1 MPDVF
6 DRIAG
11 RHSGGVAPGARL
23 RMRTTPQYVE
33 VPARSEPARALG
45 SEPGLDGAQPG
56 RPGQERSHGDPRSGR
71 PAVERGAE
79 VPPTTP
85 PEEDASSASDVP
97 GFAREAPGDRAGVRP
112 STDDRRD
119 LATRHATG
127 SLAVRSRDPL
137 PAAPA
142 AEDGLVDPAA
152 TAPRRRAP
160 SSSGTGDETT
170 HGVPP
175 QTEPRGTAVTSAPAP
190 APAVPSPRTAA
201 PGHRPGSTRVV
212 EPEELLREHV
222 APALVARGAL
232 SVRAAERLAAVG
244 LEPIEVPTGGDVHV
258 HIGRVELRQP
268 AAPVPPAP
276 EPPRTGDRAGDGRV
290 DHADYLTRQRR
301 RWS

>member
-11 RHSGGVAPGARL
+11 RHSGGAVPGARL
-23 RMRTTPQYVE
+23 TMRTTPQYAA
-33 VPARSEPARALG
+33 VPAHGEPAEALG

-56 RPGQERSHGDPRSGR
+56 RPGRERAHGDPRSGR
-71 PAVERGAE
+71 PAVERGGE

-85 PEEDASSASDVP
+85 PEEDVSSAGEVRGS
-97 GFAREAPGDRAGVRP
+97 AREAPGGRAGAGP
-112 STDDRRD
+112 STDDWRD
-119 LATRHATG
+119 LATFHATG
-127 SLAVRSRDPL
+127 PLAVRSRDPL
-137 PAAPA
+137 SAAPA
-142 AEDGLVDPAA
+142 AEDDPVDPAA
-152 TAPRRRAP
+152 TAARRRAP
-160 SSSGTGDETT
+160 SSSATGDGTPD
-170 HGVPP
+170 GVPP
-175 QTEPRGTAVTSAPAP
+175 QREPQGTAVTSAPAP

-201 PGHRPGSTRVV
+201 PGHLPGSTRVV
-212 EPEELLREHV
+212 EPEELLREHL

-232 SVRAAERLAAVG
+232 SARAAERLAAVG
-244 LEPIEVPTGGDVHV
+244 LEPIEVPAGGDVHV

>member
-1 MPDVF
+1 
-6 DRIAG
+6 
-11 RHSGGVAPGARL
+11 
-23 RMRTTPQYVE
+23 
-33 VPARSEPARALG
+33 
-45 SEPGLDGAQPG
+45 
-56 RPGQERSHGDPRSGR
+56 
-71 PAVERGAE
+71 
-79 VPPTTP
+79 
-85 PEEDASSASDVP
+85 
-97 GFAREAPGDRAGVRP
+97 
-112 STDDRRD
+112 
-119 LATRHATG
+119 
-127 SLAVRSRDPL
+127 
-137 PAAPA
+137 
-142 AEDGLVDPAA
+142 
-152 TAPRRRAP
+152 
-160 SSSGTGDETT
+160 
-170 HGVPP
+170 
-175 QTEPRGTAVTSAPAP
+175 VTSAP

-232 SVRAAERLAAVG
+232 SARAAERLAAVG